1 MENSTA
7 SPTESTTAPKKRRHS
22 EYHDPDYRFGYESP
36 PTANAGEEKK
46 RIKIEQEYQQNND
59 NQSQGNET
67 INTPRIT
74 FTVDSV
80 AKLKRFEEIVRAE
93 FQKELSTKEQQLNEI
108 DARLC
113 QARQLLDKLR
123 YHVVSEYYKKQQ
135 VPLTAAD
142 VAKVRSSD
150 SLFGDRPE
158 RNGAQLPLHPAIKK
172 IVGKRPVPLQLNLP
186 ERTAAT
192 LAKETIRLRN
202 PANCRAERRRQRKI
216 REQGIVTDHTQEQ
229 QREANAASHEERP
242 CTSKQAYQN
251 QTELGSPSVS
261 ALNASRLNN
270 KNKFHFVVGNT
281 SKYLG
286 GADLDTRNGQ
296 SLVYKWLVYV
306 HGKDLPLPLES
317 YIKKVRFQLHHSYR
331 PNDIVDVHAP
341 PFHLT
346 RRGWGEFPM
355 RIQLYF
361 QDHLQQKPVQL
372 IHNIVLDKTMCGLH
386 TMGSETTVEVWL
398 RADVPATVPITPP
411 PKPIKKEPA
420 TTPAST
426 NALLSPDN
434 NSKPRTI
441 SITQNK
447 EELDDNLFAGI
458 NKIELSDD
466 IEHIEPTV
474 LVSEDLKL
482 SSPKKKQVPAA
493 ATPNKSPLSRN
504 PIEAASAVSFSLPA
518 TRPAIIGNSKKPT
531 AMLAQLRKGNTKNV
545 VFQKEGKLYIIDP
558 LQTKIKQAAKQ
569 QSLLKPQLSLLKQ
582 PSQQLSKRWHFLQ
595 CIQND
600 HGYANMSSNEVPP
613 APAVLSQRLTLEQLF
628 GSIPFQSM
636 RSAVEFL
643 LRRLPLANELGK
655 SIFNGNGDEF
665 PFSTQT
671 LAAFQAQPALRQ
683 RFFEFVRGRTLLRY
697 MRQHPQL
704 QDLHTSGKESFWSTR
719 EIVAFARLHG
729 YTPPLKMLCVT
740 RQKPAS
746 TALPLSER
754 VQQQL
759 QEDPQAQLL
768 EYCTLTSKSNL
779 DNWLTKRIERL
790 QGRDQRLED
799 EEPVDVINMLPSS
812 SVIRQPAN
820 AFDTTQN
827 QHLLYLPPPEE
838 LDAATQ
844 LVRDMC
850 KDVGI
855 ILHPEQS
862 VPGVSQSLS
871 LTLLAHVLRMFIER
885 LVRRSAATKLLQQ
898 QQPNAIESLP
908 PPAANLEMTL
918 LPHDIGRLIAKS
930 SEFDFLCNSYLGID
944 HKDSQSDS

>member
-1 MENSTA
+1 MENLTA
-7 SPTESTTAPKKRRHS
+7 SPTKSTTPKKRRRS

-36 PTANAGEEKK
+36 PTATAGEEKK
-46 RIKIEQEYQQNND
+46 RIKLEQEYQQNND
-59 NQSQGNET
+59 NQNQGNEPSS
-67 INTPRIT
+67 TPRIT

-93 FQKELSTKEQQLNEI
+93 FQRELSTKEQQLNEI
-108 DARLC
+108 DARLY

-150 SLFGDRPE
+150 TLFGEGPE

-172 IVGKRPVPLQLNLP
+172 IVGKRPVPLQLHLP

-202 PANCRAERRRQRKI
+202 PANRRAERRRQRKI
-216 REQGIVTDHTQEQ
+216 RDQGIVTDHTQEQ
-229 QREANAASHEERP
+229 QREVDAASHEEHP

-251 QTELGSPSVS
+251 QTELDSPSVS

-286 GADLDTRNGQ
+286 GGDLDTRNGQ

-306 HGKDLPLPLES
+306 HGKNLPQPLES

-341 PFHLT
+341 PFRLT

-361 QDHLQQKPVQL
+361 QEHLQQKPVQL
-372 IHNIVLDKTMCGLH
+372 IHNIVLDKTRCGLH

-411 PKPIKKEPA
+411 PKPIKKEPPTTAA
-420 TTPAST
+420 TSA
-426 NALLSPDN
+426 NALLSPEN

-474 LVSEDLKL
+474 LVSEVLKL
-482 SSPKKKQVPAA
+482 SSPKKKQMPAA
-493 ATPNKSPLSRN
+493 AAPNKSPLPRN
-504 PIEAASAVSFSLPA
+504 SIETAPAVSTSLPA
-518 TRPAIIGNSKKPT
+518 ALPTINGNSKKPT
-531 AMLAQLRKGNTKNV
+531 AMVAQLRKGNPKNV

-558 LQTKIKQAAKQ
+558 LQSKLKQAAKQ

-582 PSQQLSKRWHFLQ
+582 PKQQLSMRWHLLQ

-628 GSIPFQSM
+628 RSIPFQSM

-643 LRRLPLANELGK
+643 LRRLPLANALDKGNL
-655 SIFNGNGDEF
+655 NGNEF
-665 PFSTQT
+665 PFGTQT
-671 LAAFQAQPALRQ
+671 LATFQAQPALRQ
-683 RFFEFVRGRTLLRY
+683 RFFEFMRGRTLLRC
-697 MRQHPQL
+697 MRQHLSL
-704 QDLHTSGKESFWSTR
+704 QHLHTSGKESFWSTR

-740 RQKPAS
+740 RQKSESA
-746 TALPLSER
+746 ALPLSER

-768 EYCTLTSKSNL
+768 QFFSLTSKSNL
-779 DNWLTKRIERL
+779 DSWLANRIAGL
-790 QGRDQRLED
+790 QCRDQRLDD
-799 EEPVDVINMLPSS
+799 EEPIEVVNLLPSS
-812 SVIRQPAN
+812 SEIQRPAN
-820 AFDTTQN
+820 AFDTRLN
-827 QHLLYLPPPEE
+827 QDLLYLPPPEE

-862 VPGVSQSLS
+862 VPGVSQSLA
-871 LTLLAHVLRMFIER
+871 LTLLAHVLRMFIEK

-898 QQPNAIESLP
+898 QQPHAIETLP

-918 LPHDIGRLIAKS
+918 LPHDIGRVIAKS
-930 SEFDFLCNSYLGID
+930 AEFDFLGNSYLGVE
-944 HKDSQSDS
+944 HKDSQSDA